1 MSLEYAP
8 AHLESV
14 LKRVC
19 VRHAKGQALHEEA
32 SIPRFS
38 AHELELWRGDRC
50 LFSNLAFA
58 ISEGDCLHVTGPNGC
73 GKTSLLRVLSGMSL
87 AESGDVCWD
96 GTRIDR
102 DRGTFNQAV
111 FYVGHREGLKA
122 HLSAVENLQFD
133 LGIRRSYDQADID
146 AALERLTVSHCA
158 HLPIRVLSAG
168 QKRRV
173 ALARAVAAK
182 SRLWIL
188 DEPFTNLDV
197 AGRDLISH
205 LLDDHLSAGG
215 LAVVA
220 AHHDLPLRAGR
231 RVPLEIS

>member
-1 MSLEYAP
+1 LSA
-8 AHLESV
+8 
-14 LKRVC
+14 VC
-19 VRHAKGQALHEEA
+19 VCHSKGPTLHEENE
-32 SIPRFS
+32 IPRFS

-50 LFSNLAFA
+50 LFRDLAFG
-58 ISEGDCLHVTGPNGC
+58 IHQGDCLHVTGPNGC
-73 GKTSLLRVLSGMSL
+73 GKTSLLRVLSGMSQ
-87 AESGDVCWD
+87 AERGEVRWD
-96 GTRIDR
+96 GTRIER

-122 HLSAVENLQFD
+122 HLSAIENLRFD
-133 LGIRRSYDQADID
+133 LGIRREFEHSDID
-146 AALERLTVSHCA
+146 AALDRLGVTHCA
-158 HLPIRVLSAG
+158 RLPVRVLSAG

-231 RVPLEIS
+231 RVPLEIA